1 MSSFLTI
8 WENIQKSRSE
18 KKGIKSIIHIGYNI
32 SEEFWSNFI
41 SILQH
46 CDSMSK
52 LLDVPE
58 HKIVTWKDKIET
70 AIDQEKESNS
80 LVTGKNSKIVKEE
93 NESSSMDEK
102 MRKIMETPSQDHGLI
117 TFFENKLQ
125 QIIDQNQ
132 NKLGS
137 YGSQKIN
144 SLRDIPE
151 ERRNVIIKSIM
162 QASMNIFFSGMD
174 SVDSMP
180 EKSEEKFTK
189 QTPRTLPKDIF

>member
-1 MSSFLTI
+1 
-8 WENIQKSRSE
+8 
-18 KKGIKSIIHIGYNI
+18 
-32 SEEFWSNFI
+32 
-41 SILQH
+41 
-46 CDSMSK
+46 MSK

-80 LVTGKNSKIVKEE
+80 LVTGKNNKIVKEE

-125 QIIDQNQ
+125 QIVDQSPD
-132 NKLGS
+132 KLGS
-137 YGSQKIN
+137 YGSKKIN

-151 ERRNVIIKSIM
+151 DRRNVIIKSIM